1 MSRARANGQL
11 GHGQLI
17 VPVPKGWWRPILHPG
32 PICEDLDSGK
42 DFPCQ
47 PVMGMR
53 LSGPRMI
60 IIVQLKER
68 SIMGFLL
75 QAGPNVRYNVSSL
88 GYFLSRLNEIKKK
101 KLNKGTKVGLKGR
114 LR

>member
-1 MSRARANGQL
+1 MLRARANGQL

-17 VPVPKGWWRPILHPG
+17 VPDPKGWWRPILHLG
-32 PICEDLDSGK
+32 PIFEDLDLGK

-60 IIVQLKER
+60 MIVELKER

-75 QAGPNVRYNVSSL
+75 HVGPNVGMLDLTFPS
-88 GYFLSRLNEIKKK
+88 
-101 KLNKGTKVGLKGR
+101 
-114 LR
+114 